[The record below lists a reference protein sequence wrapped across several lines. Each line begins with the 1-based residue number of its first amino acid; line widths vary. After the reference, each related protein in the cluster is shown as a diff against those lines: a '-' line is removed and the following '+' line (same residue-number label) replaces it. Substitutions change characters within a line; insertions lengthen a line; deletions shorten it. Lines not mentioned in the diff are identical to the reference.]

1 MKGSEDA
8 VKVIISIM
16 IYSAVTG
23 VWISG
28 LKIAAD
34 KYIPSYNSR
43 LDIWPELCGV
53 LWILLGPAAVAYI
66 LTQVYANKT
75 TQKRRKTDE
84 DHS

>member
-1 MKGSEDA
+1 MR
-8 VKVIISIM
+8 VIIAIM

-34 KYIPSYNSR
+34 KYIPGYNSR
-43 LDIWPELCGV
+43 RDVWPELCGA

-66 LTQVYANKT
+66 LTQAYANKIT
-75 TQKRRKTDE
+75 PKRRKTDE